1 MSHDGYYYDSDTDTW
16 VKNVYVTPYRNTL
29 DGSVLYSGSD
39 GSYFFENAN
48 GSVMEISYADALS
61 IMGTDTFNRGWRKE
75 KAKHLTIGESAAT
88 LAGGMV
94 IGTVAGTF
102 DPEDPVGSLRK
113 TPRNIACVFGI
124 AALYLVAG
132 LLLLM
137 ASGALDGR
145 HYIAFGL
152 LLLPAILLLLVGVG
166 LMRIMMDK
174 PFLPNR
180 AVLNPASKQNAEA
193 AMRMREVT
201 RNKKRRKPI
210 VLILLIVI
218 GVLIAVLLIGMGLF
232 GSM

>member
-1 MSHDGYYYDSDTDTW
+1 MSHDGYYYDSDTDTY
-16 VKNVYVTPYRNTL
+16 VKNVYVTPYRNMV

-39 GSYFFENAN
+39 GSYWSENAD
-48 GSVMEISYADALS
+48 GTITKIPYSDALCR
-61 IMGTDTFNRGWRKE
+61 MGFDAGKREWIKE
-75 KAKHLTIGESAAT
+75 QAKHLTIRESAAT
-88 LAGGMV
+88 LAGGMI
-94 IGTVAGTF
+94 IGTVVGTF
-102 DPEDPVGSLRK
+102 DPNDPVGSLRK

-137 ASGALDGR
+137 ATGALDGR

-152 LLLPAILLLLVGVG
+152 LLVPAILLLLVGVG
-166 LMRIMMDK
+166 LIRIMMNK
-174 PFLPNR
+174 PFLPDR

-210 VLILLIVI
+210 VLILLIAI

-232 GSM
+232 GS